1 METKIRPIP
10 ITILD
15 ILAIFLP
22 GFVWLILIVTAFE
35 LIRHLDDGKIPTP
48 VLAWEDI
55 IESLKVANTWF
66 APFPL
71 LVVSLLLGYLLKP
84 SAIVVTEKVA
94 TQIAIR
100 LRYKRLLAADD
111 GLRLRKVIFKG
122 LFRRRITF
130 PFNEMFEENPLYKVV
145 NKILED
151 KFDCVVSGEKLR
163 PQDFPGSQIFAT
175 AKSYLKVTSPTLW
188 EESERREAE
197 VRMAGVMFLAFCF
210 STLLSLLILPMAFA
224 QGDGRLKVA
233 GWLALSVV
241 GGFVAGESFSLL
253 RVSEVGYTY
262 LNVLVADKC
271 LRQAGAG
278 EGGDTRKA
286 GLA

>member
-1 METKIRPIP
+1 METKFRPIP

-22 GFVWLILIVTAFE
+22 GFVWLVLIATAFE
-35 LIRHLDDGKIPTP
+35 LVRHLDDGKIPTP
-48 VLAWEDI
+48 LLAWEDI
-55 IESLKVANTWF
+55 VESLRVANTWF

-84 SAIVVTEKVA
+84 SAIVITEQMA
-94 TQIAIR
+94 SQIAIR
-100 LRYKRLLAADD
+100 LRYKRLLAEEGSGFWKAALK
-111 GLRLRKVIFKG
+111 GLRRPRL
-122 LFRRRITF
+122 TF
-130 PFNEMFEENPLYKVV
+130 PFNDMFEGNPLYQVV
-145 NKILED
+145 NKILDD
-151 KFDCVVSGEKLR
+151 KFDCVVSGKTLR

-210 STLLSLLILPMAFA
+210 SILLSVLVLFLTFA
-224 QGDGRLKVA
+224 HGDGKLKVA
-233 GWLALSVV
+233 SWLALSVV
-241 GGFVAGESFSLL
+241 GAFVAGESFSLL

-271 LRQAGAG
+271 TRPAAPD
-278 EGGDTRKA
+278 EGGVTRRA
-286 GLA
+286 GQV